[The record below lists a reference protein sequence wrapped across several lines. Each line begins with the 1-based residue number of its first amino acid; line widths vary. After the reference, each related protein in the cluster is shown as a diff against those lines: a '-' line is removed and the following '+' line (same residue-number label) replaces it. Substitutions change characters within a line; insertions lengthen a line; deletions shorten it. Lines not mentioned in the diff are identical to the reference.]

1 MPEPIG
7 RCPRG
12 APASGSRWGC
22 GRLLPQGTRQPRPGL
37 TRPSPEPGSLSVAG
51 GFLYFNRCL
60 QSLLG
65 PRQGLPVFPGSTSPA
80 APGGVSLTVLSFLPT
95 DDPAG
100 SLAADGLGLHHVLG
114 ALSLG
119 QLHRPG
125 RGRVGRG
132 SAGLHR
138 CHKSVSGRLGG
149 HRLPGHRPPQH
160 LLPADGLLGHAA
172 LRRGHGHPQ
181 PAAQAPVLLLR
192 LPHVPGARR

>member
-100 SLAADGLGLHHVLG
+100 SLAADGLV
-114 ALSLG
+114 SD
-119 QLHRPG
+119 
-125 RGRVGRG
+125 
-132 SAGLHR
+132 SAGAR
-138 CHKSVSGRLGG
+138 SWVTY
-149 HRLPGHRPPQH
+149 LPGSC
-160 LLPADGLLGHAA
+160 
-172 LRRGHGHPQ
+172 
-181 PAAQAPVLLLR
+181 
-192 LPHVPGARR
+192 PHVPWSYPRVSWPGLRLNSPSVKNVISKRPVFQDCLRGRRLPEAFAIPATPPHPPSRL